1 MTDATT
7 TTNPFARD
15 ILFSRMIGIVDE
27 TELKTLATKTIAVPG
42 CGGVGYTHAET
53 LVRMGVGGVHIA
65 DFDTFGPEN
74 FSRQYGATV
83 HTVGARKADV
93 LKERLLSINPELRVK
108 KLNGISEATVD
119 EFLDGVD
126 VVCDA
131 LDYLVVDAR
140 LLVYGGARK
149 RSIPVVMSGP
159 VAYGATHHYF
169 HPEGMTFEEFFDLH
183 PEMTEDEKT
192 ENFGLG
198 IAPLALQDA
207 YMNHPVIDFKAR
219 TGSAISSA
227 CLLATTLST
236 TSAFALLLGKEMFV
250 KPVPYIY
257 HIDYMVGRFV
267 EHRLAGGVQELK
279 QRSAGHDGMV

>member
-1 MTDATT
+1 MTDPTATA
-7 TTNPFARD
+7 NPYARD
-15 ILFSRMIGIVDE
+15 VLFSRMLGIIDE

-74 FSRQYGATV
+74 FSRQFGATV

-93 LKERLLSINPELRVK
+93 LEERLLSINPELRIRK
-108 KLNGISEATVD
+108 IEGISKKTVD

-131 LDYLVVDAR
+131 LDYFVIEPR
-140 LLVYGGARK
+140 IMVYGGARE

-159 VAYGATHHYF
+159 VGYGATHHYF
-169 HPEGMTFEEFFDLH
+169 DPEGMGFADFFDLT
-183 PEMTEDEKT
+183 PDLSEQEKIT
-192 ENFGLG
+192 NFGLG
-198 IAPLALQDA
+198 IAPLALQDS
-207 YMNHPVIDFKAR
+207 YLKNSVIDFEAQ
-219 TGSAISSA
+219 TGAAVSSA

-257 HIDYMVGRFV
+257 HIDYLVGRFV
-267 EHRLAGGVQELK
+267 EHHLMGGVRKLK
-279 QRSAGHDGMV
+279 ERMAAGDTPV